1 MSFSP
6 GRTSSPQNLT
16 YSIVSPDALQN
27 STTATS
33 AANSNTSAV
42 TVSLPFRCQLGD
54 VIRQKV
60 QKLDTPVLE
69 NGDNWSVGQ
78 RQLLSLGRA
87 LLKQARILVL
97 DEATASVDT
106 ATDNLIQKIIRTEF
120 RNCTVCTIAHRIPTV
135 IDSDLV
141 LVLSD
146 GRVVEFD
153 SPYRLLEDKSSMFL
167 KLVAEYSTRSSTL
180 SDA

>member
-1 MSFSP
+1 M
-6 GRTSSPQNLT
+6 
-16 YSIVSPDALQN
+16 V
-27 STTATS
+27 
-33 AANSNTSAV
+33 
-42 TVSLPFRCQLGD
+42 
-54 VIRQKV
+54 
-60 QKLDTPVLE
+60 E

-78 RQLLSLGRA
+78 RQLVSLGRA

-120 RNCTVCTIAHRIPTV
+120 KNCTVCTIAHRIPTV

-146 GRVVEFD
+146 GEYYYILNSLFLAKG
-153 SPYRLLEDKSSMFL
+153 SPVSMIPKKQLIFHF
-167 KLVAEYSTRSSTL
+167 ATF
-180 SDA
+180 